1 MGRKTRRPVQ
11 TKRRPSIPRV
21 FKCPKCEA
29 QAIKIHL
36 DGDIAKIDCGRCHLN
51 MMFTEVKSVSE
62 PVDIYGDFIDR
73 YYLTLEFEEV
83 QDSTDLPVPTV
94 PVVED
99 GTENKIKIDSNSKT
113 ISGKDI
119 ESGSLEDEKTQIEE
133 QTTPEPPKGFVPR
146 SKADVLKAKAK
157 QSSKTQN

>member
-36 DGDIAKIDCGRCHLN
+36 DGNIAKIDCGRCHLN

-73 YYLTLEFEEV
+73 YYLTLEVEEG
-83 QDSTDLPVPTV
+83 QDSPDHPVPLV
-94 PVVED
+94 PVIED
-99 GTENKIKIDSNSKT
+99 RAENKTEIDSNPEAIT
-113 ISGKDI
+113 VKDI
-119 ESGSLEDEKTQIEE
+119 ESGSLDVEKPQIAEE
-133 QTTPEPPKGFVPR
+133 PTPEPPKGFVPR